1 MPTVQNVVLK
11 AMIDGVTKELMIKT
25 DADNVYVDD
34 TTLAEKLTDIM
45 ERLTQ
50 IESQLGSS
58 TTTPTTTILRENYT
72 PSGASWTDTTTLNFS
87 NGDYVEASI
96 DLSTCTEDDEGVLSV
111 GDTIA
116 NWAQTTG
123 GYHLYYTQDTRVL
136 EINSLVA
143 GDNTRT
149 NVTLTNTTVVIKIN
163 SEGLYV
169 DGTLKATNAQ
179 LINHTSTQIGSVEG
193 NTRSKA
199 TYNYIKVVTY

>member
-1 MPTVQNVVLK
+1 MPTVQNVVLR

-34 TTLAEKLTDIM
+34 VTLAEKLTNIM

-50 IESQLGSS
+50 IESHLGSS
-58 TTTPTTTILRENYT
+58 TTPTTTILRENYT
-72 PSGASWTDTTTLNFS
+72 PSGASWTDTATLNFS

-96 DLSTCTEDDEGVLSV
+96 DLSTCTEANECILSV

-116 NWAQTTG
+116 DWVQSTG
-123 GYHLYYTQDTRVL
+123 GYHLYYTQDTQGL
-136 EINSLVA
+136 EINSLIA
-143 GDNTRT
+143 GDNIRT
-149 NVTLTNTTVVIKIN
+149 SITLTGTTIIVKI
-163 SEGLYV
+163 SSAGIYV
-169 DGTLKATNAQ
+169 DGTLRATNAQ
-179 LINHTSTQIGSVEG
+179 LVNHTSTQIGSVEG